1 VDIVGPKSSVASR
14 ASARRL
20 ERSAQK
26 TEALSTPRKNAE
38 LAMDALRAKQAAR
51 RSAHEAELTAKAE
64 AAQKTQTVST
74 PRRHDLAME
83 ALTAEQAL
91 RISSHE
97 TELTAKAEA
106 ARSADS
112 ARVEARRQWLEN
124 EETRRQD
131 EIKRQTAHMAALL
144 EAQSKMDKERQA
156 AEKRVRAAAWL
167 EARPR
172 SSQGDGDDQ
181 RRALLR
187 VALAL

>member
-38 LAMDALRAKQAAR
+38 VAMDALRAKQAAR
-51 RSAHEAELTAKAE
+51 RSA
-64 AAQKTQTVST
+64 
-74 PRRHDLAME
+74 
-83 ALTAEQAL
+83 
-91 RISSHE
+91 HE

-181 RRALLR
+181 PARCFASPSPCEATVSPARAVTVL
-187 VALAL
+187 